1 MSSKKY
7 SQAADGHGIN
17 GYELKLWHHDVHK
30 PVIYGI
36 HKETKKRHYLDTY
49 LRSKAHVPSPH
60 QYNIAKDMSIKANAI
75 VNKSPRITAPVEIE
89 RQAKKDKFPD
99 VGSYSP

>member
-7 SQAADGHGIN
+7 SQAAEGHGIK

-36 HKETKKRHYLDTY
+36 HKETR
-49 LRSKAHVPSPH
+49 
-60 QYNIAKDMSIKANAI
+60 
-75 VNKSPRITAPVEIE
+75 
-89 RQAKKDKFPD
+89 
-99 VGSYSP
+99 